1 LNFKIIVLLKIGGFV
16 MNFQLLFIVGV
27 VAFSVVSA
35 LLYVLPIIIYGAVK
49 TEVSPSRRKL
59 DIFLQ
64 HVIGVLSVA
73 TAIMSVIYFFTEY
86 PK

>member
-1 LNFKIIVLLKIGGFV
+1 MISQALLIA
-16 MNFQLLFIVGV
+16 FIL
-27 VAFSVVSA
+27 AFSVASA
-35 LLYVLPIIIYGAVK
+35 LLYVLPIFIYGAVK

-64 HVIGVLSVA
+64 HVIGVLSIA

-86 PK
+86 PPK

>member
-1 LNFKIIVLLKIGGFV
+1 
-16 MNFQLLFIVGV
+16 MNFQSLFIAGV
-27 VAFSVVSA
+27 VALSIGSA
-35 LLYVLPIIIYGAVK
+35 LLYILPIIIYGAVK

-64 HVIGVLSVA
+64 HVIGIMSIA

-86 PK
+86 PPK